1 VKPANPTEQIQAI
14 HKSLRLAVGPAY
26 LSIILLITSAK
37 IGVFLAVTGLMH
49 LAASGRL

>member
-1 VKPANPTEQIQAI
+1 VKPANPAEQIQAI

-37 IGVFLAVTGLMH
+37 IGVLAVTGLMR